1 MFIFHKI
8 LILGGNG
15 WIDKRHFHLLFF
27 QIQLM
32 DYKEYYLQVKKKK
45 NLSKNFSLKRKNN
58 GTVKK
63 SLLTVHTA
71 RCNLHEKGCN
81 LTNPY
86 TNTAFLFVLPKNY
99 DNCS

>member
-1 MFIFHKI
+1 MKQS
-8 LILGGNG
+8 
-15 WIDKRHFHLLFF
+15 R
-27 QIQLM
+27 
-32 DYKEYYLQVKKKK
+32 
-45 NLSKNFSLKRKNN
+45 NLR
-58 GTVKK
+58 
-63 SLLTVHTA
+63 LLTVHTA